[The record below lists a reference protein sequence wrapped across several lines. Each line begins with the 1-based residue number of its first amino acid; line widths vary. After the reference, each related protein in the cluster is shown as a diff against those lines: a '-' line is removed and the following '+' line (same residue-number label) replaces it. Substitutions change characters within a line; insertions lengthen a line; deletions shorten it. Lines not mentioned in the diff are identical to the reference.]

1 MREFSV
7 LIHREPGLEGQ
18 WVAHCLNWDLVS
30 QGESPANAV
39 KMIVEAIVLAIVED
53 AREGLDPNDRPPA
66 PDDLWK
72 LFANTQQH
80 GTRIS
85 PGDVDT
91 LAAQTGEPV
100 IAAVMYMHQIH
111 AGERFVRADEV
122 LSSAPPPF
130 MIAALGDDRA
140 ST

>member
-7 LIHREPGLEGQ
+7 LIHREPHLDGQ

-30 QGESPANAV
+30 QGDSPAHAV

-53 AREGLDPNDRPPA
+53 SNEGLDPNDRSPA
-66 PDDLWK
+66 PEDLWK
-72 LFANTQQH
+72 LFATTQQH

-85 PGDVDT
+85 PADVDT
-91 LAAQTGEPV
+91 LAAQAGETV

-111 AGERFVRADEV
+111 AGQRFARADEA

-130 MIAALGDDRA
+130 MIAALGDDQA
-140 ST
+140 SA